1 MAIHNLSRKLTTRW
15 KIAVASH
22 CKCRVTFLE
31 FSGCE
36 SLLSYRVA
44 MIKYCY
50 KQGLVLTELFQEP
63 TLDFHVET
71 EKSRHEV
78 NTSDKPPVGNCLKS
92 MSDGVNSVENNHFTF
107 ETKDQYFYQPTLKL
121 VMEGMASKS
130 EGSLMDLFMS
140 FGKVVKLSK
149 AGDVTFVTFFR
160 ETEGL
165 YKAVRHLNSL
175 AIGGSKLKVQVVT
188 EGRCATVSHKWGSRI
203 EDIGKSHLETK
214 TKGERTLPVQ
224 NFRNEFNPSV
234 KLLTISEIQKKEMH
248 EWKTVWD

>member
-15 KIAVASH
+15 KIAVASR

-31 FSGCE
+31 FGGCE

-63 TLDFHVET
+63 TLGFHVET

-78 NTSDKPPVGNCLKS
+78 GDCLKS
-92 MSDGVNSVENNHFTF
+92 MPDGVNSVENNHFTS

-149 AGDVTFVTFFR
+149 AGDIAFVTFFR

-165 YKAVRHLNSL
+165 YEAVRHLNSL

-188 EGRCATVSHKWGSRI
+188 EGRCATVSHK
-203 EDIGKSHLETK
+203 
-214 TKGERTLPVQ
+214 
-224 NFRNEFNPSV
+224 
-234 KLLTISEIQKKEMH
+234 
-248 EWKTVWD
+248 